1 MREAYTIGRRRY
13 KSISFSNSRNDP
25 PPRPRPLPAPSSAR
39 HMPTQYAPLPNPHTD
54 PDVDHELEAAFDDSE
69 DEEEHQGA
77 QDRTWHG
84 YHPLARE
91 EEHAAS
97 PPSPGGPTY
106 NFESTEFDW
115 ARPPPGSPPS
125 PTRAFPND
133 YGNSN
138 GVVPAMVP
146 MDVER
151 QRGGWFGR
159 TAAAVLPTHYVERFG
174 LAQEVP
180 RTPVGGGSMNDGVFA
195 NVVAKPSRAV
205 VVQEGACF
213 ITYLPEYFAAQC
225 SGGSSTFQR
234 HCPVR

>member
-69 DEEEHQGA
+69 DEHQGA

-146 MDVER
+146 TDVER